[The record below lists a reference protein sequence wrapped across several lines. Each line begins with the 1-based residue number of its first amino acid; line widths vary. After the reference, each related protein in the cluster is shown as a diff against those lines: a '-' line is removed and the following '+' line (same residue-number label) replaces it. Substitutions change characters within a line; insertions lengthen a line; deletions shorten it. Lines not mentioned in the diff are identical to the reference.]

1 MSEVAIIGMG
11 SYGPEATTNEVSFR
25 EGIYEAA
32 VRAYDDC
39 GIDPRKDVDA
49 FIACEEDFNVGIS
62 ISNEFS
68 VDQLGARLRPISTV
82 CSESLAALAS
92 AYMLIRTGKFDIVVV
107 ESHSKASN
115 IDTYEKIVEIALDP
129 LYERF
134 LSIHPYYFA
143 SLQARYYLNKYNLNE
158 EDLHL
163 VTIKNKK
170 NGIKNPRAKFASKLE
185 LKDLLRAPKLFDP
198 LTNADIAPLCDA
210 FYVFVVASKEVAEKL
225 SKKPIWIKG
234 IYYSS
239 GSVSM
244 LLNGLYNLSPITKVA
259 EKTFEMANISNPRKN
274 LDFAEIDDRF
284 AHSELIHLEGLKICK
299 KGEAINELKMGNFD
313 LDGDFPVN
321 VSGGYLSNGVPLD
334 AGGLMRVYETCLQL
348 RKEAGRNQINEARD
362 ALVFTWRG
370 IPTSTYCAAILSNEG
385 SI

>member
-1 MSEVAIIGMG
+1 MREVAIIGIG
-11 SYGPEATTNEVSFR
+11 SYGPSPTTNEVSFR

-32 VRAYDDC
+32 VRAYNDC

-82 CSESLAALAS
+82 CSESLIALAS
-92 AYMLIRTGKFDIVVV
+92 AYMLIKTGQFDVVVV

-115 IDTYEKIVEIALDP
+115 IDTYEKIIELAMDP

-134 LSIHPYYFA
+134 LDIHPYYFA
-143 SLQARYYLNKYNLNE
+143 SLQARYYLNKYNINE

-170 NGIKNPRAKFASKLE
+170 NGLKNQRAKFASNLE
-185 LKDLLRAPKLFDP
+185 LKDIIRAPKIFDP
-198 LTNADIAPLCDA
+198 LTSVDVAPLCDA
-210 FYVFVVASKEVAEKL
+210 FYVFVVASKEYAEK
-225 SKKPIWIKG
+225 SSKPIWIKG
-234 IYYSS
+234 IYWSS
-239 GSVSM
+239 GTVSM
-244 LLNGLYNLSPITKVA
+244 LLQGLYDLAPINKASEKVYEIA
-259 EKTFEMANISNPRKN
+259 GIDNPRKQI
-274 LDFAEIDDRF
+274 DFAEIDDRF
-284 AHSELIHLEGLKICK
+284 AHSELIHLEGTKICK
-299 KGEAINELKMGNFD
+299 KGEAINELKMGSFD
-313 LDGDFPVN
+313 FGGDFPVN

-334 AGGLMRVYETCLQL
+334 AGGLMRAYESCLQL
-348 RKEAGRNQINEARD
+348 RKEAGKNQIKD
-362 ALVFTWRG
+362 AKNALILTWRG